1 METVCLMVLIVV
13 DIIIIMIILIL
24 LLETQHC
31 ARNVCAKVC
40 TLYMQVFSKTFWK
53 CSLKP
58 SNFYFSLTNRISYAK
73 LQGSRQE
80 NIYSDFQKSSFLS
93 YTHVRYLKRK
103 LSTTVLQKSSKMF
116 GFYIHKLGKQARMGF
131 LASNGDAGN
140 WTFLKSFRGF
150 FGRFFG
156 KYLGKFWGKFLGI
169 LWAIWI

>member
-1 METVCLMVLIVV
+1 M
-13 DIIIIMIILIL
+13 
-24 LLETQHC
+24 
-31 ARNVCAKVC
+31 
-40 TLYMQVFSKTFWK
+40 
-53 CSLKP
+53 
-58 SNFYFSLTNRISYAK
+58 
-73 LQGSRQE
+73 QGSRQE

-156 KYLGKFWGKFLGI
+156 KYLGKFWGKFLRI
-169 LWAIWI
+169 LWAIWIQKGIDLFVKILIFVKILSEWRRKTKFRYLKMRFSS